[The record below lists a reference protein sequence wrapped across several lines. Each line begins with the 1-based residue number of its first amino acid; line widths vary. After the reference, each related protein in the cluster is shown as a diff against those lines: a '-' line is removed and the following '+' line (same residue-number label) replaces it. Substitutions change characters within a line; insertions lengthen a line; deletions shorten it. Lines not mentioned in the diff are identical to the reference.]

1 MNMRDIGS
9 YAFDAIRLRKFR
21 TGLTTLGIVIGIAA
35 IVALLSLGQGF
46 QNVITE
52 QIETGFATNTLTVT
66 TQGFGMGQSG
76 SDIPLFVNDT
86 QRIDDELEDVQIS
99 MAVIQ
104 KTCILKIGEDT
115 FQVIVRGVDF
125 SKYASVYNTAFIAEE
140 GTIPQNP
147 DDEMVIIGAMISNPG
162 GNGSIIRNVNDQ
174 IELIWTT
181 RSGFTIK
188 NETYTGTIVAVLSEI
203 GGFGMSGP
211 SDTGV
216 YIPISKAQSFFN
228 TNETNT
234 IIVQLTNSD
243 EETIEN
249 VSEAIKNIFN
259 DKVQVISPT
268 AILNIITTTFSTI
281 ELFLA
286 GIAGISLLV
295 AGIGIMNIMIVS
307 LMERT
312 REIGILKALGMKN
325 RTVLSIFLS
334 ESVIVGLIGT
344 AIGIVLGWVLAIG
357 ASKVLAG
364 FSGGQGG
371 FGGGQMMTGGM
382 PISPVVTSTV
392 ILGAFAFG
400 LIITVIFALYPA
412 WRASRLKPVEALRS
426 E

>member
-1 MNMRDIGS
+1 MNIRDIGS

-66 TQGFGMGQSG
+66 TQGLGMGQSS

-174 IELIWTT
+174 VELIWTT

-188 NETYTGTIVAVLSEI
+188 NETYTGTVVAVLSEI

-234 IIVQLTNSD
+234 IIVQLINSD

-334 ESVIVGLIGT
+334 ESVMVGLIGT

-364 FSGGQGG
+364 FSGGQGR

-382 PISPVVTSTV
+382 PISPVVTPTV

>member
-1 MNMRDIGS
+1 MKVSDIVS

-52 QIETGFATNTLTVT
+52 QIETGFATNTIIVT
-66 TQGFGMGQSG
+66 TQGFGMGQGG
-76 SDIPLFVNDT
+76 SDIPLFVNDA

-99 MAVIQ
+99 IAIIQ
-104 KTCILKIGEDT
+104 KTCILKVGEDT
-115 FQVIVRGVDF
+115 FQVIVSGVDF
-125 SKYASVYNTAFIAEE
+125 SKYASVYSTAFIAEE
-140 GTIPQNP
+140 GEIPQNP
-147 DDEMVIIGAMISNPG
+147 DDEMVIIGTKISNPG
-162 GNGSIIRNVNDQ
+162 GNGSILSNVNDQ
-174 IELIWTT
+174 IELIWIT
-181 RSGFTIK
+181 RSGPTLK
-188 NETYTGTIVAVLSEI
+188 NETYTGTVVAVLSEI
-203 GGFGMSGP
+203 GGFGMAGP

-216 YIPISKAQSFFN
+216 YIPLSKAQSLFN
-228 TNETNT
+228 TNEADV

-243 EETIEN
+243 EATIAS
-249 VSEAIKNIFN
+249 VSEAIKNLFN
-259 DKVQVISPT
+259 DQVQVISPT
-268 AILNIITTTFSTI
+268 AILNTITTTFSTI

-334 ESVIVGLIGT
+334 ESVIIGLMGT
-344 AIGIVLGWVLAIG
+344 AIGIALGWGLAIG
-357 ASKVLAG
+357 ASRVLSG
-364 FSGGQGG
+364 FSGGQEG
-371 FGGGQMMTGGM
+371 FGRGQMMTGGLN
-382 PISPVVTSTV
+382 IAPVMTTS
-392 ILGAFAFG
+392 ILLSAFAFG

>member
-1 MNMRDIGS
+1 MSDIGS

-21 TGLTTLGIVIGIAA
+21 TGLTTLGIVIGITA

-66 TQGFGMGQSG
+66 TQGFGMGQGG

-86 QRIDDELEDVQIS
+86 QRIDDELENVQTSI
-99 MAVIQ
+99 AVIQ
-104 KTCILKIGEDT
+104 KTCILKVGEDM

-125 SKYASVYNTAFIAEE
+125 SRYTNVYSSSFIAEE
-140 GTIPQNP
+140 GEIPQNP
-147 DDEMVIIGAMISNPG
+147 NNDMIIIGAMISNPD
-162 GNGSIIRNVNDQ
+162 GNGSIISNVNDQ
-174 IELIWTT
+174 VELIWTT

-211 SDTGV
+211 SDTAI

-228 TNETNT
+228 TNEADI

-243 EETIEN
+243 EETI
-249 VSEAIKNIFN
+249 VSVSDDIKNLFN
-259 DKVQVISPT
+259 DQVQVISPT
-268 AILNIITTTFSTI
+268 AVLNIITTTFSTI

-334 ESVIVGLIGT
+334 ESVIIGLMGT
-344 AIGIVLGWVLAIG
+344 AIGIALGWILSLG
-357 ASKVLAG
+357 ASKVLAS

-382 PISPVVTSTV
+382 SITPVLTTT
-392 ILGAFAFG
+392 ILLGAFTFG